1 MFNTSDLG
9 LASALV
15 SVGVRLMDLDK
26 SNLRRV
32 EFVFEDTEE
41 IKQLVDDY
49 WANNLRVSPLT
60 YFNSMKMLKNR
71 IYSS

>member
-15 SVGVRLMDLDK
+15 SAGIRLSDLDK
-26 SNLRRV
+26 SNPRRV
-32 EFVFEDTEE
+32 EFIFEGTDEVL
-41 IKQLVDDY
+41 QLVDDY